1 MDGLSSEATLKAPSD
16 TPPENI
22 DPDEYKMA
30 LPGLRIAYLAQRV
43 LRRQEQEFA
52 RIFRLNLDPHL
63 VTGLDLARRAG
74 KICFEGSATDY
85 VASFTAA
92 EQETLKETFETERQQ
107 AKAVNF
113 GLTYGMKAPGLHQY
127 GIANYG
133 LTWTLEEAA
142 AAREAWFEL
151 YPEVGF
157 WHMYTKYVE
166 GAEKREPNQLLL
178 WDKYENHLARPKWAA
193 RIIMPRTLSGR
204 PFALL
209 DDIRQALSYQGQG
222 TGADILVKAM
232 AHLPEE
238 LTAALMMPVH
248 DEIVFEVPAERAEE
262 LKQQL
267 IAAMVAAG
275 IDILGST
282 MPVKVE
288 PKIAPHWKK

>member
-1 MDGLSSEATLKAPSD
+1 
-16 TPPENI
+16 
-22 DPDEYKMA
+22 MA

-63 VTGLDLARRAG
+63 VTGLDLARRGG
-74 KICFEGSATDY
+74 KVSFDGSATDY

-127 GIANYG
+127 GITNYG
-133 LTWTLEEAA
+133 LTWTLEEATT
-142 AAREAWFEL
+142 AREAWFEL
-151 YPEVGF
+151 YPEVAF
-157 WHMYTKYVE
+157 WHMYTKYVD

-178 WDKYENHLARPKWAA
+178 FNKYENRLTVPKWAA
-193 RIIMPRTLSGR
+193 RIIMPRTLSDR

-222 TGADILVKAM
+222 TGADILVRAM
-232 AHLPEE
+232 CQTAPE
-238 LTAALMMPVH
+238 LTATLMMPVH
-248 DEIVFEVPAERAEE
+248 DEMLFDVPAERAEE
-262 LKQQL
+262 LKLQL

-275 IDILGST
+275 IEILGAT
-282 MPVKVE
+282 MPVKVD